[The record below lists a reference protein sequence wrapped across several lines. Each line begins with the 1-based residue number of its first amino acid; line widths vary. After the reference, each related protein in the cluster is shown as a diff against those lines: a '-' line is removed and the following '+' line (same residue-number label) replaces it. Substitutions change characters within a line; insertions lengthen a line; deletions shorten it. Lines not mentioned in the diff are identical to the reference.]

1 MDLRIKKTK
10 NNIHNAFLQLRAKK
24 PLERISVKELCEI
37 AEISKATF
45 YLHYKDIYDLS
56 ETLQQNVIKD
66 ILGYLSDPE
75 DILSDPMKANNE
87 IFTGSYANGTFI
99 NTLFGDSR
107 FSKLPE
113 FFEREIKNTL
123 FRKHPEF
130 RVIISWKD
138 IRRMIRKTKQS
149 QAVFQ
154 CFLDIFF
161 FCPCRMVTAEGMRM
175 IIACHSDSPSSLVL
189 AQAVKKVLPPCSV
202 RY

>member
-87 IFTGSYANGTFI
+87 IFTGSYAIHPLTGEKVPVWISDYVIASYGTGAVMAVPAHDERDF
-99 NTLFGDSR
+99 
-107 FSKLPE
+107 E
-113 FFEREIKNTL
+113 FAKYGHD
-123 FRKHPEF
+123 K
-130 RVIISWKD
+130 VI
-138 IRRMIRKTKQS
+138 
-149 QAVFQ
+149 
-154 CFLDIFF
+154 
-161 FCPCRMVTAEGMRM
+161 
-175 IIACHSDSPSSLVL
+175 SSLNDVHSL
-189 AQAVKKVLPPCSV
+189 FT
-202 RY
+202 R

>member
-75 DILSDPMKANNE
+75 GYIIRSHE
-87 IFTGSYANGTFI
+87 
-99 NTLFGDSR
+99 
-107 FSKLPE
+107 SK
-113 FFEREIKNTL
+113 
-123 FRKHPEF
+123 
-130 RVIISWKD
+130 
-138 IRRMIRKTKQS
+138 Q
-149 QAVFQ
+149 
-154 CFLDIFF
+154 
-161 FCPCRMVTAEGMRM
+161 
-175 IIACHSDSPSSLVL
+175 
-189 AQAVKKVLPPCSV
+189 
-202 RY
+202 

>member
-99 NTLFGDSR
+99 NTLFGDSQ

-123 FRKHPEF
+123 FRKHPELRDDMDANIRTTF
-130 RVIISWKD
+130 QIMGNFYAYHEYVHKYGHDKVI
-138 IRRMIRKTKQS
+138 
-149 QAVFQ
+149 
-154 CFLDIFF
+154 
-161 FCPCRMVTAEGMRM
+161 
-175 IIACHSDSPSSLVL
+175 SSLNDVHSL
-189 AQAVKKVLPPCSV
+189 FT
-202 RY
+202 R